1 MQKRLTELSKTSG
14 WAAKIGPETLSKILD
29 KLPKMESENL
39 IVGIE
44 TSDDAAVYKLSDE
57 IAVIQTL
64 DFFTPVVDDP
74 YTFGQIAAAN
84 SLSDVYAMGGKPT
97 VALNIVCFPNC
108 LNIDILGEILK
119 GGADKVI
126 EAGAIV
132 IGGHSVEDDEPKYGL
147 SVMGIVHPDK
157 VLKNYGC
164 NAQEVLILTKPLGTG
179 IINTAIKAEMASK
192 EAYNTAVKIMSTLNK
207 YSGEIIMEHEISACT
222 DITGFGIMGH
232 CYEMAKG
239 SNISLKL
246 FKEKIPYIKEAKEYA
261 KLGLVPAGSYNNKAY
276 LNGKY
281 ELRNIPEWLED
292 ILFDPQT
299 SGGLLVSCTKVEAE
313 KLMSRLNQLELK
325 SQIIGEVIPLQ
336 DKYIIVE

>member
-1 MQKRLTELSKTSG
+1 
-14 WAAKIGPETLSKILD
+14 
-29 KLPKMESENL
+29 MESENL

-44 TSDDAAVYKLSDE
+44 TSDDAAVYRLSDE

-108 LNIDILGEILK
+108 LNIDILGEILR

-132 IGGHSVEDDEPKYGL
+132 MGGHSVQDDEPKYGL

-164 NAQEVLILTKPLGTG
+164 KVGEVLILTKPLGTG
-179 IINTAIKAEMASK
+179 IINTAIKAELASK
-192 EAYNTAVKIMSTLNK
+192 EAYDIAVKVMCTLNK
-207 YSGEIIMEHEISACT
+207 YAGEIIIEYDISACT

-232 CYEMAKG
+232 CYEMASG

-261 KLGLVPAGSYNNKAY
+261 KIGLVPAGSYNNKSY
-276 LNGKY
+276 LEGKY
-281 ELRNIPEWLED
+281 ELRSIPEWLED

-299 SGGLLVSCTKVEAE
+299 SGGLLVSCTPLEAE
-313 KLMSRLNQLELK
+313 KLMSRLNKLELK
-325 SQIIGEVIPLQ
+325 SVIIGEVIPLQ

>member
-1 MQKRLTELSKTSG
+1 
-14 WAAKIGPETLSKILD
+14 
-29 KLPKMESENL
+29 MENENL

-44 TSDDAAVYKLSDE
+44 TSDDAAVYRLSDE

-74 YTFGQIAAAN
+74 YVFGQIAAAN

-97 VALNIVCFPNC
+97 LALNIVCFPNC

-164 NAQEVLILTKPLGTG
+164 KVGEVLILTKPLGTG
-179 IINTAIKAEMASK
+179 IISTAIKAEMAST
-192 EAYNTAVKIMSTLNK
+192 EAYDIAVKVMSTLNK
-207 YSGEIIMEHEISACT
+207 YAGEIIMEHEISACT

-232 CYEMAKG
+232 CYEMASG
-239 SNISLKL
+239 SKISLKL
-246 FKEKIPYIKEAKEYA
+246 FKDNVPYIEEAKEYA
-261 KLGLVPAGSYNNKAY
+261 KMGLVPAGSYNNKAY
-276 LNGKY
+276 LKGKY
-281 ELRNIPEWLED
+281 DLGVAEEWLED

-299 SGGLLVSCTKVEAE
+299 SGGLLVSCSVAEAE
-313 KLMSRLNQLELK
+313 KLIGRLNELELK
-325 SQIIGEVIPLQ
+325 SQIIGKVIPLQ
-336 DKYIIVE
+336 EKYIIVE